1 LVNSLSS
8 NNVSV
13 HDIKRAYQ
21 IDADRLQKSYK
32 QMVEKYM
39 GLSDTMKVDI

>member
-1 LVNSLSS
+1 M

-13 HDIKRAYQ
+13 HDIKKAYQ

-32 QMVEKYM
+32 EMMGKYI